1 MRIKH
6 LCVLIH
12 IRNKVGVC
20 TVKHVESFIDFSDS
34 SKAMLLLWI
43 IFVIYVSCLTL
54 LCCLACYLQPCEP
67 SPPPPPYPPMSPC
80 WEKAGLLN
88 LLCVMFSCVFVT
100 VPLGVL
106 GQVWYLIG
114 LNSQHVF
121 LGFSMHFT
129 YFLLLL
135 IFGSVCCPFEVLSC
149 SRIVRWKQSLLLPV
163 AFCYKNKFVRNVIL
177 S

>member
-67 SPPPPPYPPMSPC
+67 SPPPPPLPPDEP
-80 WEKAGLLN
+80 LLGKGWPLESLVCYVFLCFCHGPIRCFGSGMVLDWVKLAARISRFFDAFH
-88 LLCVMFSCVFVT
+88 LLFVT
-100 VPLGVL
+100 INI
-106 GQVWYLIG
+106 W
-114 LNSQHVF
+114 F
-121 LGFSMHFT
+121 C
-129 YFLLLL
+129 LLS
-135 IFGSVCCPFEVLSC
+135 I
-149 SRIVRWKQSLLLPV
+149 
-163 AFCYKNKFVRNVIL
+163 
-177 S
+177 